1 MILVDNSSLKFSVI
15 HAFSSDFEKGRDI
28 GKMMDISR
36 HVYLSSIL
44 GIQKKFKKE
53 FGQIVLCL
61 DSSPYWRT
69 KAFPYYKANRK
80 KGREESNIDWHASFN
95 IFKELEQEL
104 VDIFPW
110 KVVKSNGAEGDDV
123 IAALV
128 HYLQDNE
135 TTTCGIFDEPQPSL
149 IYAADSDFKQF
160 HKFKNF
166 KQFNPIMKKW
176 VAKPEEDFLIEKIIR
191 GDAGDGVPSV
201 LCPDDFFVNEDTGRA
216 PPVTKKV
223 IERFKNG
230 LGLTEEEKRRFERN
244 RLMIDLSLTP
254 TDIRD
259 EIVANYKTADA
270 TCDLQ
275 KIMNHLIQKRCR
287 NLLNDVQ
294 AFKTT

>member
-28 GKMMDISR
+28 DKMMDISR
-36 HVYLSSIL
+36 HVYISSIL
-44 GIQKKFKKE
+44 GIQRKFKKE

-69 KAFPYYKANRK
+69 NVFPHYKANRK
-80 KGREESNIDWHASFN
+80 KGREESKIDWKASFN

-110 KVVKSNGAEGDDV
+110 KVVKANSAEGDDV

-135 TTTCGIFDEPQPSL
+135 TTSSGIFDEPQPSL
-149 IYAADSDFKQF
+149 IYAADADFKQF

-287 NLLNDVQ
+287 NLLNDIQ
-294 AFKTT
+294 AFKT

>member
-1 MILVDNSSLKFSVI
+1 MILVDNSSLKFSVV

-28 GKMMDISR
+28 DKMMDISR
-36 HVYLSSIL
+36 HVYISSIL
-44 GIQKKFKKE
+44 GIQRKFKKE

-69 KAFPYYKANRK
+69 NVFPHYKANRK
-80 KGREESNIDWHASFN
+80 KGREESKIDWKASFN

-110 KVVKSNGAEGDDV
+110 KVVKANSAEGDDV

-135 TTTCGIFDEPQPSL
+135 TTSGGIFDEPQPSL
-149 IYAADSDFKQF
+149 IYAADADFKQL
-160 HKFKNF
+160 HRFKNV

-176 VAKPEEDFLIEKIIR
+176 VAKPEPDFLVEKIIR
-191 GDAGDGVPSV
+191 GDGGDGVPSV
-201 LCPDDFFVNEDTGRA
+201 LCPDDFFINEDTGRA
-216 PPVTKKV
+216 KPVTKKV

-230 LGLTEEEKRRFERN
+230 IGLADEEKRRFERN

-287 NLLNDVQ
+287 NLLNDIQ
-294 AFKTT
+294 AFKT